1 MGRMSSAERI
11 AIWQERL
18 DRYVLSNQ
26 TVTDFCKTEGVS
38 VPSFYQWKRR
48 LRTPDSAAAKQKTR
62 KHRKQQAANTVATPF
77 TELVVTGQQ
86 ATATAQL
93 PNGVSISL
101 GCDQAIAAAIVDRL
115 LAYEPA
121 TASCGSTPPP
131 GSRSAIRSSC

>member
-1 MGRMSSAERI
+1 MARLSGTERI
-11 AIWQERL
+11 VIWQQRL
-18 DRYVLSNQ
+18 DRYAMSKQ

-48 LRTPDSAAAKQKTR
+48 LGTTHRDSAAAKQMTR
-62 KHRKQQAANTVATPF
+62 KQREKQAVKTPATPF
-77 TELVVTGQQ
+77 TELFVAGQP
-86 ATATAQL
+86 ATAKAQL

-121 TASCGSTPPP
+121 TTSSASRPA
-131 GSRSAIRSSC
+131 SRPSC